1 MFWVSF
7 VSGRETMGFGTG
19 CSRIGALLAVSGT
32 VPILVGMGLLA
43 KVRKTEEGQAL
54 VEFMLT
60 LMLAMLI
67 VAGIGT
73 LFRKSLFKFW
83 TSISKEVSGACP
95 DCTPAPEIKNN

>member
-1 MFWVSF
+1 
-7 VSGRETMGFGTG
+7 MGSGTG
-19 CSRIGALLAVSGT
+19 CSRFGASLAVSGT
-32 VPILVGMGLLA
+32 VPILEGMG
-43 KVRKTEEGQAL
+43 KVVRSKKTEEGQAL

-73 LFRKSLFKFW
+73 IFRKSLFKFW

-95 DCTPAPEIKNN
+95 DCEPAPEIKND